1 MRCLHT
7 QPAPPPNPLSLQSPQ
22 ASPSLAAPSL
32 ISSSHPPSPPSLFL
46 PWSLHACNTLPL
58 SSSSSSF
65 LFSSGLWWVCK
76 EIRKVYWG
84 VVFVLCAKFQYPT
97 AFLYFEVEL
106 ILVAPLSPL
115 YQSSPSR
122 SLPAPFS
129 KVAIYQ
135 CLVGSYIQL
144 WFHLSTFP
152 RYSSHPPFSSHLLP
166 LFIYFAHPQNQH
178 YDIFVFMRSMPLV
191 AFWEIPYSHVT
202 KNNNFITSNLM
213 SPN

>member
-152 RYSSHPPFSSHLLP
+152 RYSSHPPFSSLIFFLYLFILLTLKISTMTSSFLWGQCHLLP
-166 LFIYFAHPQNQH
+166 FGKFRTRTWP
-178 YDIFVFMRSMPLV
+178 R
-191 AFWEIPYSHVT
+191 T
-202 KNNNFITSNLM
+202 ITS
-213 SPN
+213 